1 MAEVCTRA
9 DQANIPQLFTVS
21 LLKEVTRPG
30 GIVAFRAFRI
40 NHHPLSEPDAVAFA
54 RQQMQSDPCAIGY
67 ELSLIHGGGC
77 HA

>member
-1 MAEVCTRA
+1 MAEVRTRA

-21 LLKEVTRPG
+21 LFKEVTRPG
-30 GIVAFRAFRI
+30 GIVAFRSCHI

-54 RQQMQSDPCAIGY
+54 CQQMKLDPCAIGY
-67 ELSLIHGGGC
+67 ELNLIHGGGN